1 MLHILH
7 VVGARPNFVKVAPIM
22 RRMSKSPDQFQQIL
36 VHTGQHYDS
45 TMSKVFFEDLALP
58 SPDINLGIGSGSH
71 SWQVAQIMLKFEPVI
86 QKNPPDWVIVA
97 GDVNSTLAC
106 ALVAKKMNIKVA
118 HIEAGLR
125 SFDWTMPEEINRVV
139 TDRLSDLFFVTEP
152 SGIVNLESEGIENGK
167 IHHVGNV
174 MIDSLVELLPKAER
188 QWEFLPS
195 KLDLDPNLL
204 SPGKYIVV
212 TLHRPS
218 TVDKQAAFD
227 EIMTALSEVSRN
239 IPVFFPVHPRTQYAV
254 DRCELLRTG
263 NNRVHLLSAL
273 GYLDFLA
280 LMQRAALVIT
290 DSGGVQEETTFLRI
304 PCLTLR
310 PNTERPITVE
320 MGTNQLVTN
329 EKEAILSSTR
339 AILKTAR
346 HSSDRVPELWDGRAA
361 DRIVRIMASLG
372 RNNDTGA
379 TP

>member
-1 MLHILH
+1 M
-7 VVGARPNFVKVAPIM
+7 KVAPIM
-22 RRMSKSPDQFQQIL
+22 RRMSKFPDQFQQNL

-58 SPDINLGIGSGSH
+58 SPDINLGVGSGSH
-71 SWQVAQIMLKFEPVI
+71 SWQVAQMMLKFEPVI
-86 QKNPPDWVIVA
+86 QKNPPDWLIVV

-118 HIEAGLR
+118 HVEAGLR

-139 TDRLSDLFFVTEP
+139 TDRLSDLLFVTEP
-152 SGIVNLESEGIENGK
+152 SGIVNLENEGIENGK

-204 SPGKYIVV
+204 TPGKYIVV

-218 TVDKQAAFD
+218 TVDKQATFD
-227 EIMTALSEVSRN
+227 EVMTAVSEVSRN

-254 DRCELLRTG
+254 DRCELLRTE

-280 LMQRAALVIT
+280 LIQRAALVIT

-310 PNTERPITVE
+310 PNTERPITIE

-329 EKEAILSSTR
+329 EKEAILSSAR
-339 AILKTAR
+339 ATLKTAK
-346 HSSDRVPELWDGRAA
+346 HSSYRVPELWDGRAA
-361 DRIVRIMASLG
+361 DRIVRIMANLG
-372 RNNDTGA
+372 QNNDTGA